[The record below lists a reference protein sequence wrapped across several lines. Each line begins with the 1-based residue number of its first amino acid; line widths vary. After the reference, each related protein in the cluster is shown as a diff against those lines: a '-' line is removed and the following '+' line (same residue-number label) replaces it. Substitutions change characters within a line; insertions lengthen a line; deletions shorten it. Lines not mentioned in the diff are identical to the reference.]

1 LQAVGTGTGH
11 PCERKLLFEGRLGK
25 CDVGFMSTSNEKNKK
40 RIPLVL
46 TRGRKTGKG
55 KK

>member
-25 CDVGFMSTSNEKNKK
+25 CDVGFMSTSNEKNKENS
-40 RIPLVL
+40 LVL